1 MAGSCGYRGA
11 TTARCTSSTPRR
23 AGSPTASR
31 SAASRMGFACGR
43 SPGVTRWGTRGTC
56 DKTRTSSKR
65 RHATTSRNDVTH
77 NRQATT
83 SRNDVTQERHATTSS
98 RGIAERRVNRIEGKL
113 ILITGASSG
122 IGAACARRFA
132 AEGAKLVLWA
142 RRVDRLERLSADLP
156 DRHATS
162 PLHPQADGRGRA
174 AGERAAGDLVAG
186 GDPPGVFLNKP
197 RPPGGGAQNPQGG
210 PGGLGRIDG
219 T

>member
-11 TTARCTSSTPRR
+11 TTARCTCSTPRR

-31 SAASRMGFACGR
+31 SVESRTACACGR
-43 SPGVTRWGTRGTC
+43 SRGATRWGTRGTC
-56 DKTRTSSKR
+56 DKTRTS
-65 RHATTSRNDVTH
+65 RNDVTQQ
-77 NRQATT
+77 RQATT

-142 RRVDRLERLSADLP
+142 RRVDRLERLSADLRE
-156 DRHATS
+156 RHAT
-162 PLHPQADGRGRA
+162 PALLAQADVRD
-174 AGERAAGDLVAG
+174 RAAGDPA
-186 GDPPGVFLNKP
+186 P
-197 RPPGGGAQNPQGG
+197 RDPPGGGDL
-210 PGGLGRIDG
+210 PGGFTTNTRPSG
-219 T
+219 